1 MLMPRSTDSGQKSV
15 ESVVRERRQGVFTLL
30 EKVRFEPGAKE
41 RDDGGD

>member
-15 ESVVRERRQGVFTLL
+15 ESVVRERRLL
-30 EKVRFEPGAKE
+30 EKVRFEPGVKE